1 MQIFFPKNKPI
12 EQEPEC
18 QAQER
23 AEAARQ
29 GEATQGDTGCCQ
41 GVY

>member
-1 MQIFFPKNKPI
+1 MQSFVPSNKSI

-23 AEAARQ
+23 AEAARR
-29 GEATQGDTGCCQ
+29 GEVT
-41 GVY
+41 